1 LITVVAL
8 WEHTWLAPD
17 VESFIYRQVCEA
29 YGVDR
34 IIFAPERDD
43 LTRLRVEQFATV
55 EAALATTTGQRVFLE
70 PEGSKTLSD
79 IPEGDIVLITGN
91 TGNSNAHLANEG
103 ECYRFKM
110 LNEDHKGIFGVSA
123 VAIALAHRF
132 GQ

>member
-8 WEHTWLAPD
+8 WEHTWLTPD

-34 IIFAPERDD
+34 IIFAPERND
-43 LTRLRVEQFATV
+43 LTRKRVEQFATV
-55 EAALATTTGQRVFLE
+55 EAALATTQGQKIFLE

-91 TGNSNAHLANEG
+91 TANSNAHLAKDS

-110 LNEDHKGIFGVSA
+110 LNENHKGVFGVSA
-123 VAIALAHRF
+123 ISIALAHRF